1 MILSIDVE
9 KQWYRMKYKYMIFS
23 IDAEK
28 ATNKTQYL
36 LLTKAFKKVGM
47 EGAYLKIRQYNT
59 YLQVTL
65 Y

>member
-1 MILSIDVE
+1 MNKYMILLIDAE
-9 KQWYRMKYKYMIFS
+9 KQWYRMKYKHMIFS

-47 EGAYLKIRQYNT
+47 RGIPQDKTI
-59 YLQVTL
+59 
-65 Y
+65 

>member
-1 MILSIDVE
+1 MILLIDAE
-9 KQWYRMKYKYMIFS
+9 KQWYRMKYKHMIFS

-47 EGAYLKIRQYNT
+47 RGIPQDKTI
-59 YLQVTL
+59 
-65 Y
+65 